1 MKKTVLLVV
10 VAAFAASP
18 AAAES
23 KQLTVKQ
30 AMEQNQKSWELVKG
44 GLPLVLPSW
53 ALPFYFSMQQNAD
66 KTGHGAHKKK

>member
-18 AAAES
+18 TAAES

-30 AMEQNQKSWELVKG
+30 AMEQNQKSWELVKN

-53 ALPFYFSMQQNAD
+53 ALPFYFSMKQNAD